1 MFKVDF
7 WDWWPAAAPLC
18 RDCWERRRGQEVGDT
33 PGDTSREEQCHKAQ
47 SQFQGVAMQGFASQ
61 SGREEG
67 AQPGLAPPA
76 PNFGVCQH
84 LLPFLSCPN
93 PFSSAK
99 RHGQR
104 PAGALVGERGA
115 LERKRPTE
123 NWKTGK
129 LLTAGRQ
136 RAARG

>member
-1 MFKVDF
+1 MDF

-18 RDCWERRRGQEVGDT
+18 RDCWERREGQEVGDT
-33 PGDTSREEQCHKAQ
+33 PGDNHGTSREERCHKAQ

-123 NWKTGK
+123 NRKTGK